1 MHLKIVLNTDQ
12 DLNFRQKEKI
22 KGTSRVK
29 LNEEYCGFLKIIR
42 SFIL

>member
-12 DLNFRQKEKI
+12 DLNFRQKEI